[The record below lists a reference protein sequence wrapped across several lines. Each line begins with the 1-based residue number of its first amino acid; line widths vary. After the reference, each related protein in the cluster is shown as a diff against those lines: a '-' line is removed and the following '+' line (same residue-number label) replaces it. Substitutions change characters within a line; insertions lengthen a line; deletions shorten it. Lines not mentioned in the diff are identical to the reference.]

1 MDKKE
6 IAAVWQAYLEV
17 QEGKYKKEGKK
28 LDPVGKED
36 GDIDNDGDKDS
47 SDEYLAKR
55 RKAIG
60 KAMGKDDK
68 EQKEGKIPP
77 QFMKGKD
84 KKDDD
89 KEDDSEKSDDKEE
102 KGKKPEKGVNPFAK
116 KKDDDKKKEV
126 EESSCGKTRKEEDEG
141 EKEECPKCKG
151 KGCDHC
157 DDKGY
162 HMKEKMK
169 KESTLTD
176 EEILDELTDKDRA
189 TIAKRKQMRQNPS
202 TAAKMKKRGSAGQS
216 DRAAAIR
223 GRRMEGAELFSE
235 EELAALEE
243 RAETAGAT
251 KSEPFMSTS
260 SAGEK
265 KFYADHKKS
274 DKKFEDMEDQSEM
287 DGSNAGKAVK
297 SQSPARRGD
306 NRKGDTA
313 MKTVSKA
320 KGQ

>member
-6 IAAVWQAYLEV
+6 IAAVWQAFLEV
-17 QEGKYKKEGKK
+17 QEGKKRKNEK
-28 LDPVGKED
+28 LDPVGQED

-68 EQKEGKIPP
+68 EKEQKEGKIPP
-77 QFMKGKD
+77 QFLKGKD

-89 KEDDSEKSDDKEE
+89 KEDDSDEKSDDKEE

-126 EESSCGKTRKEEDEG
+126 EESSCKTRKEEDE
-141 EKEECPKCKG
+141 EECPECKG

-157 DDKGY
+157 DGKGY
-162 HMKEKMK
+162 HKMK
-169 KESTLTD
+169 KENPAIVALSQ
-176 EEILDELTDKDRA
+176 
-189 TIAKRKQMRQNPS
+189 KR
-202 TAAKMKKRGSAGQS
+202 MKKES
-216 DRAAAIR
+216 
-223 GRRMEGAELFSE
+223 LFSE
-235 EELAALEE
+235 EELARLEE
-243 RAETAGAT
+243 RAETAGAA
-251 KSEPFMSTS
+251 KSEPFMSTN

-313 MKTVSKA
+313 MKTVSKTQ
-320 KGQ
+320 GQ